1 MFIDKAK
8 LTIKSGKGGDG
19 AIAFHHEKFVERGGP
34 SGGNGGRGGSIYFVA
49 SNNSSTLINY
59 RHARKVVAKD
69 GEKGMAKKM
78 YGAKSDDIYLEV
90 PVGTVIFQE
99 PEHIFLADMDV
110 EGKVYLA
117 AKGGRGG
124 RGNACFATSRNRC
137 PRVAENGLPG
147 IEKVLTLELKLLA
160 DVGLVGLPS
169 VGKSTLLSVVS
180 NAKPEIADYPFTT
193 IIPNLGIVKVDD
205 NSFVLADLPGLIEGA
220 SVGKGLGLTF
230 LRHIERCKVLIH
242 VLDIEHENPLDD
254 FKKINNELAQYGFNL
269 IKRPMLVAINKVE
282 DDESFLKA
290 NKIKEELVK
299 DGYEVFF
306 ISSILHENIN
316 ELMKRTYEV
325 LQTAPSF
332 PLYEN
337 NKEEVKVYNAY
348 EEAKKE
354 YEVVRTGPH
363 AYQIRGEKIERTYS
377 LINLSTDEGISK
389 LLSILRNLGV
399 DDTLKEMGLVDGDI
413 VTLCD
418 FEFEYFN

>member
-1 MFIDKAK
+1 
-8 LTIKSGKGGDG
+8 
-19 AIAFHHEKFVERGGP
+19 
-34 SGGNGGRGGSIYFVA
+34 
-49 SNNSSTLINY
+49 
-59 RHARKVVAKD
+59 
-69 GEKGMAKKM
+69 M

-137 PRVAENGLPG
+137 PRGAENGLPG

-220 SVGKGLGLTF
+220 SLGKGLGLTF

-242 VLDIEHENPLDD
+242 VLDIEHEDPLDD

>member
-1 MFIDKAK
+1 
-8 LTIKSGKGGDG
+8 
-19 AIAFHHEKFVERGGP
+19 
-34 SGGNGGRGGSIYFVA
+34 
-49 SNNSSTLINY
+49 
-59 RHARKVVAKD
+59 
-69 GEKGMAKKM
+69 
-78 YGAKSDDIYLEV
+78 
-90 PVGTVIFQE
+90 
-99 PEHIFLADMDV
+99 
-110 EGKVYLA
+110 
-117 AKGGRGG
+117 
-124 RGNACFATSRNRC
+124 
-137 PRVAENGLPG
+137 
-147 IEKVLTLELKLLA
+147 
-160 DVGLVGLPS
+160 
-169 VGKSTLLSVVS
+169 
-180 NAKPEIADYPFTT
+180 
-193 IIPNLGIVKVDD
+193 
-205 NSFVLADLPGLIEGA
+205 
-220 SVGKGLGLTF
+220 
-230 LRHIERCKVLIH
+230 
-242 VLDIEHENPLDD
+242 
-254 FKKINNELAQYGFNL
+254 
-269 IKRPMLVAINKVE
+269 MLVAINKVE